1 MQGGQ
6 KPQFLAAF
14 AVAFILSFL
23 TILSQPLGKLDRVW
37 SDIVLTSKKT
47 SLEQKYLIVDITAED
62 MSQGDGL
69 YVPREQLAQ
78 TLERLNEAGADRILF
93 DVALSEKKSSSQD
106 LSLLNAMT
114 KLGPNR
120 LAIPHMSAAK
130 FKEHASLVELNL
142 STDADGWTRTVRTS
156 GETLGYN
163 PAAWLATGRLSK
175 DNVDIDLRYDP
186 STIKRIGL
194 GHILERQDIDLSGYH
209 VIISPDNSASSSRI
223 QLPFGDGPD
232 RAAIIA
238 LGSQSAL
245 AGYQHAAEKSWL
257 TNLSAALI
265 FIIAGICLATFLQ
278 NVRLLFLASIAVSFS
293 VVGLNLALINL
304 WGAPGYPIMQFTCFL
319 IGIIVTTAFRLRL
332 FQMFSGLL
340 KGDLSPEEAW
350 AWRAY
355 EDSQFPVILL
365 NSVGNARR
373 MNPAAQ
379 QMKSWLGDDFAQKCQ
394 ADFRQGAKMIS
405 IKDETGAEHNFSLEW
420 PNSDVGIIVM
430 RDVTATERKFLELE
444 ERAESYEQE
453 KNIAETVSQQKSNF
467 LANMSHELRTPLNAI
482 NGFSDIINREV
493 FGPVG
498 DPRYK
503 EFASNILFSGQHLL
517 SLINDILDLSKI
529 EAGKMELNIESI
541 EINKLIAQA
550 LQIVNVRA
558 EDAKLKLI
566 YDAVELPQIKADSR
580 AIKQILLNLLTNAI
594 KFTPE
599 GGVVKLIAEAHPSQL
614 VLRVADSGIGISQD
628 DIKRLAQPFQQVGD
642 SSAQKS
648 EGTGLGLSLSKSLVE
663 LHGGRFTVE
672 SMLGKGTRV
681 SFTLPMEQAQQLEP
695 PAPQQIEQYVEPQA
709 APLSQTEPSH
719 PHDASQIPP
728 LAQAC

>member
-1 MQGGQ
+1 
-6 KPQFLAAF
+6 
-14 AVAFILSFL
+14 
-23 TILSQPLGKLDRVW
+23 
-37 SDIVLTSKKT
+37 
-47 SLEQKYLIVDITAED
+47 
-62 MSQGDGL
+62 
-69 YVPREQLAQ
+69 
-78 TLERLNEAGADRILF
+78 
-93 DVALSEKKSSSQD
+93 
-106 LSLLNAMT
+106 
-114 KLGPNR
+114 
-120 LAIPHMSAAK
+120 
-130 FKEHASLVELNL
+130 
-142 STDADGWTRTVRTS
+142 
-156 GETLGYN
+156 
-163 PAAWLATGRLSK
+163 
-175 DNVDIDLRYDP
+175 
-186 STIKRIGL
+186 
-194 GHILERQDIDLSGYH
+194 
-209 VIISPDNSASSSRI
+209 
-223 QLPFGDGPD
+223 
-232 RAAIIA
+232 
-238 LGSQSAL
+238 
-245 AGYQHAAEKSWL
+245 
-257 TNLSAALI
+257 
-265 FIIAGICLATFLQ
+265 
-278 NVRLLFLASIAVSFS
+278 
-293 VVGLNLALINL
+293 
-304 WGAPGYPIMQFTCFL
+304 
-319 IGIIVTTAFRLRL
+319 
-332 FQMFSGLL
+332 
-340 KGDLSPEEAW
+340 
-350 AWRAY
+350 
-355 EDSQFPVILL
+355 
-365 NSVGNARR
+365 
-373 MNPAAQ
+373 
-379 QMKSWLGDDFAQKCQ
+379 
-394 ADFRQGAKMIS
+394 MIS
-405 IKDETGAEHNFSLEW
+405 IKDATGAEHNFSLEW

-430 RDVTATERKFLELE
+430 RDVTATERKFIELE

-695 PAPQQIEQYVEPQA
+695 PAPQQID
-709 APLSQTEPSH
+709 PSH